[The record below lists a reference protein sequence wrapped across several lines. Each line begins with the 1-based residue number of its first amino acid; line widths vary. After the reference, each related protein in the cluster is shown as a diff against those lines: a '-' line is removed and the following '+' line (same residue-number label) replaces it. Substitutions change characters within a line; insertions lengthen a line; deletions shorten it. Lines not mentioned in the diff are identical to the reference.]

1 MFLTFSTWLQSHVL
15 ILLYEMVFS
24 LFTNP
29 GSLGSL
35 CIIFD
40 IQLLSYLCAYNPL
53 ETRAFTSVCT
63 SLSFWLITLVYFRNF
78 YSICWSQPQLPSL
91 YFFPSLIVIIRTS
104 KTMFS
109 KSGESGYHF
118 LVSNLRGNAFRFLPL
133 SMMLAEVLSYVA
145 FIMLK

>member
-1 MFLTFSTWLQSHVL
+1 MIKIKGPLCMFLTFSTWLQSHVL

-91 YFFPSLIVIIRTS
+91 YFFPSPTFFLTAFLTKIWWTYN
-104 KTMFS
+104 FS
-109 KSGESGYHF
+109 D
-118 LVSNLRGNAFRFLPL
+118 LCVVNVSSVWSCLWLH
-133 SMMLAEVLSYVA
+133 
-145 FIMLK
+145 